1 MQLSE
6 KFTTAACGLHPTPQ
20 NFQTVY
26 KLFASL
32 RRRFNEEKLSLQ
44 HLAGR
49 RTAANRSDVADFD
62 GVVARSDLFTYLR
75 ASTRSSRVRIL
86 GLIILQPC
94 ASLDVGPGSGSKEFY
109 LRPSS

>member
-62 GVVARSDLFTYLR
+62 GVIARSDLFTYLR

-86 GLIILQPC
+86 GLIILHLTLNQE
-94 ASLDVGPGSGSKEFY
+94 AGQRRTV